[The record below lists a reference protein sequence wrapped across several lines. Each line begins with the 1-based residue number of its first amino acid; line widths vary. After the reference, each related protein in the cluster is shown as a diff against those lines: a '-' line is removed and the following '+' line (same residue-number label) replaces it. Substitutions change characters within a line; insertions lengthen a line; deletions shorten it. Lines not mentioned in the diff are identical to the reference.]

1 MKPSIIGR
9 ERFIVDALANDLLT
23 SVKTRFDHNDVT
35 DTRRGSEFDLRL
47 PSGHVVR
54 VTVELD
60 RYDPSL
66 ADDAPASY
74 PTTTTNRAV
83 RTD

>member
-9 ERFIVDALANDLLT
+9 DRFIVDALANDLLT
-23 SVKTRFDHNDVT
+23 SVKTRFDHTDPT

-60 RYDPSL
+60 RYDPQVD
-66 ADDAPASY
+66 ADG
-74 PTTTTNRAV
+74 
-83 RTD
+83 